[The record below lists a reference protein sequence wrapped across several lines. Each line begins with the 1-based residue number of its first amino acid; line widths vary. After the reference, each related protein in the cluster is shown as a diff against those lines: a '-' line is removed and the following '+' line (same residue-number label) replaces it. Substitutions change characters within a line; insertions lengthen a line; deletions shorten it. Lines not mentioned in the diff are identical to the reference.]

1 MIKVHDAI
9 REGESMADPLRAT
22 KVCDAIVVNMIDV
35 GEETG
40 DLDKMLLK
48 IADNYD
54 SDVDVL
60 VGSLISIL
68 EPVMV
73 VVLGVIVG
81 FIVVAL
87 FMPMISL
94 IEGISNSN
102 SKGGH

>member
-1 MIKVHDAI
+1 MGRDLMGWLAASHHGGC
-9 REGESMADPLRAT
+9 RCLTFAT
-22 KVCDAIVVNMIDV
+22 PI
-35 GEETG
+35 
-40 DLDKMLLK
+40 
-48 IADNYD
+48 
-54 SDVDVL
+54 
-60 VGSLISIL
+60 

-102 SKGGH
+102 SKGGK